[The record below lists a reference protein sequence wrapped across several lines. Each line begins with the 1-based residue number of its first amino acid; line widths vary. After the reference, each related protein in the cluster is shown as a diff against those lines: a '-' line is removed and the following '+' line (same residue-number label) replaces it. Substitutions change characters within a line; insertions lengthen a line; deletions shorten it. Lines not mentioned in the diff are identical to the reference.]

1 MGPQGFR
8 RGCQARVTF
17 ALYLVELAKII
28 TISNRTMAKLAFF
41 LITCGAF
48 ALLSSYSQAK
58 DRDSD
63 GDGVFD
69 RYERMLK
76 TNPNDPKSTPND
88 LDGDGV
94 PDEYDLDM
102 DGDGVNNWQ
111 DPFPRNANESADAD
125 GDGVGDSQDSDSDG
139 DGFSN
144 AQEKVAGTNPFNAKS
159 FPDALGPVLELVEM
173 PEETDS
179 RIVQVRGMAFDTGM
193 GMKKI
198 QVVNE
203 DGDIF
208 PGFFEYTTHF
218 KVRVRLSS
226 GENQLQVAAFD
237 KANNV
242 SRQFVTINYNP

>member
-1 MGPQGFR
+1 MGKLALLLISCG
-8 RGCQARVTF
+8 VF
-17 ALYLVELAKII
+17 AL
-28 TISNRTMAKLAFF
+28 F
-41 LITCGAF
+41 
-48 ALLSSYSQAK
+48 SSYSQAK

-76 TNPNDPKSTPND
+76 TDPNNPNSKPAD
-88 LDGDGV
+88 LDGDGI
-94 PDEYDLDM
+94 PDDYDLDM

-144 AQEKVAGTNPFNAKS
+144 AEEKAAGTNPFSPKS
-159 FPDALGPVLELVEM
+159 FPDAVGPVLELVEM
-173 PEETDS
+173 PEDS
-179 RIVQVRGMAFDTGM
+179 DKRIVQIRGMAFDTGM

-203 DGDIF
+203 EGDIF
-208 PGFFEYTTHF
+208 PGYFEYTTHF
-218 KVRVRLSS
+218 KVKVRLNS

-242 SRQFVTINYNP
+242 SRQFVNINYQR